1 MKERLSGAPIKKYL
15 DKIKQIPLLSKEEE
29 KELAEKLNKT
39 RQILTELVL
48 QMANLIRRNEEFL
61 PLYEKEEGVKE
72 NLINIKG
79 NIEKIRALCNFLE
92 KKGEEIEKVL
102 RSSKNIENAEDFLK
116 KIKEA
121 RTQYEANKKKMM
133 EANLRLAVSFAKKY
147 TERGV
152 PLSDLIQEANIG
164 LSRAVDKF
172 DSKCGRRFST
182 YASWWIRQALS
193 RAIANQS
200 RTIRLPMHVVQL
212 LRKMGRVSF
221 QMEEKLKREPT
232 SKELAERIDISPEE
246 IKNAMGITQQG
257 IISLDK
263 PLKEEDNV
271 SMIDF
276 IPNSTISPPVY
287 KYTLKVLK
295 KEVREL
301 LEKVVKDE
309 RELTILKLR
318 FGLEEEE
325 VYSLREIGKKY
336 GVSRERIRQIQEKAL
351 SKLRTPAEKR
361 GLRSYLQLLD
371 SLRTNF
377 HENYSE

>member
-1 MKERLSGAPIKKYL
+1 MEERFSGAPIKKYL

-29 KELAEKLNKT
+29 KKLAEKLNKT
-39 RQILTELVL
+39 RQILTEFVP
-48 QMANLIRRNEEFL
+48 QMANLIRRNEKL
-61 PLYEKEEGVKE
+61 LYLYEKAERVKE
-72 NLINIKG
+72 NLVGIKG
-79 NIEKIRALCNFLE
+79 NIEKTRALCNFLE
-92 KKGEEIEKVL
+92 KKGGEIKKVSK
-102 RSSKNIENAEDFLK
+102 SSKTPENTEHLLK
-116 KIKEA
+116 KIKEV

-147 TERGV
+147 TGRGV

-182 YASWWIRQALS
+182 YGSWWIRQALS

-212 LRKMGRVSF
+212 LRKMGRVSM
-221 QMEEKLKREPT
+221 QMEEKLKREATPG
-232 SKELAERIDISPEE
+232 ELAERIDISPEE
-246 IKNAMGITQQG
+246 IKKAMGITQQG
-257 IISLDK
+257 IISLNK
-263 PLKEEDNV
+263 PLKKEDNV

-295 KEVREL
+295 KEVRKL
-301 LEKVVKDE
+301 LEKVVKDK

-318 FGLEEEE
+318 FGLEGEE
-325 VYSLREIGKKY
+325 VYSLREIGRKY
-336 GVSRERIRQIQEKAL
+336 GVSRERIRQIQERAL
-351 SKLRTPAEKR
+351 SRLRTPAEKR

>member
-1 MKERLSGAPIKKYL
+1 MEERFSGAPIKKYL
-15 DKIKQIPLLSKEEE
+15 DKIRQIPLLSKEEE

-39 RQILTELVL
+39 RQILTELIL
-48 QMANLIRRNEEFL
+48 QMANLIRKNEEFL
-61 PLYEKEEGVKE
+61 SLYKKEEGVKE

-79 NIEKIRALCNFLE
+79 DIGKIRALCNFLE
-92 KKGEEIEKVL
+92 KKGEKIEKVL
-102 RSSKNIENAEDFLK
+102 KFSESTENAEDLLERIK
-116 KIKEA
+116 KA
-121 RTQYEANKKKMM
+121 RTQYEANKKRMM

-152 PLSDLIQEANIG
+152 PFSDLIQEANIG

-172 DSKCGRRFST
+172 DSKCERRFST
-182 YASWWIRQALS
+182 YGSWWIRQALS

-212 LRKMGRVSF
+212 LRKMGRVSVR
-221 QMEEKLKREPT
+221 MEEKLKREPT
-232 SKELAERIDISPEE
+232 PKELAEQIDISPEE
-246 IKNAMGITQQG
+246 IKDAMGITQQG

-271 SMIDF
+271 SMVDF
-276 IPNSTISPPVY
+276 IPNSTIPPPVY

-295 KEVREL
+295 KEVKEL

-325 VYSLREIGKKY
+325 VYSLREIGRKY
-336 GVSRERIRQIQEKAL
+336 GVSRERIRQIQERAL
-351 SKLRTPAEKR
+351 NKLRTPAEKR